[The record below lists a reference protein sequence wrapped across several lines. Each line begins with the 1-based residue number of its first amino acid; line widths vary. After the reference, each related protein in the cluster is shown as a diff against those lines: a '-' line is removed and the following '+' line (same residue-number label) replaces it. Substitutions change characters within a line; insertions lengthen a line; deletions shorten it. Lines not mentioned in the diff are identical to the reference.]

1 MIEVVGIGLDG
12 AAGLS
17 AKVLEI
23 IEKATVLVGS
33 DRHLSYFPN
42 NPAIRICM
50 GDLGETI
57 ETIRSY
63 LQRQEKIVIL
73 VSGDPL
79 FFGLGRFL
87 LTQLPP
93 EHLRFYPHLT
103 SVQLAFNSLKVSWQD
118 AKIVSIHGRNFD
130 ELIKSLQQGVE
141 KIAVLTDYKHNPAS
155 IVNLYYQ
162 LGLPIS
168 YNFWLCENLGNES
181 EKITCFPDGQNLE
194 TQPASPLNVV
204 ILIRQS
210 SNLKTNFDVNNLPL
224 FGLSDRLFI
233 SFIDRPGLMTKR
245 EIRLV
250 ILGQLALQPEQIV
263 WDIGAGT
270 GSVSIEIARLCPTSQ
285 VYAIEKTAV
294 GISLIEANCQRFQV
308 TNVFTIHGKAPEKLG
323 NLPKTDRIF
332 IGGSGSSLPEILA
345 ICQDKL
351 KNDGKI
357 VIALATLENLQE
369 SINWF
374 KNHSWSYSLLQI
386 QISRSIPIAN
396 LTRLTPLNPVTIIT
410 ATSEAERSIN
420 FEL

>member
-23 IEKATVLVGS
+23 IEKATVLVGRE
-33 DRHLSYFPN
+33 RHLSYFPN
-42 NPAIRICM
+42 HLAIRLPT

-63 LQRQEKIVIL
+63 LQQQEKIVIL

-93 EHLRFYPHLT
+93 EYLRFYPHLT
-103 SVQLAFNSLKVSWQD
+103 SVQLAFNRLKISWQD
-118 AKIVSIHGRNFD
+118 SQVVSIHGRNFD
-130 ELIKSLQQGVE
+130 ELIKLLQQGVE

-155 IVNLYYQ
+155 IVNLYCQ
-162 LGLPIS
+162 LDLPIS
-168 YNFWLCENLGNES
+168 YDFWLCENVGNES
-181 EKITCFPDGQNLE
+181 EKITCFPNGKNLE
-194 TQPASPLNVV
+194 NQPASPLNVV

-210 SNLKTNFDVNNLPL
+210 LLLKTNFDVNNLPL
-224 FGLSDRLFI
+224 FGLSDHLFI
-233 SFIDRPGLMTKR
+233 SFPDRPGLMTKR

-250 ILGQLALQPEQIV
+250 ILGQLALQPEQVV

-270 GSVSIEIARLCPTSQ
+270 GSVSIEIARLCAASQ

-294 GISLIEANCQRFQV
+294 GISLIEANCERFQV
-308 TNVFTIHGKAPEKLG
+308 TNVFTIHGKAHEKLG
-323 NLPKTDRIF
+323 NLPKPDRIF
-332 IGGSGSSLPEILA
+332 IGGSSGNLPEILA

-357 VIALATLENLQE
+357 VMALATLENLQE

-374 KNHSWSYSLLQI
+374 KSNSWSYNLLQI

-420 FEL
+420 

>member
-17 AKVLEI
+17 ANILAI

-42 NPAIRICM
+42 HQAIRICI

-57 ETIRSY
+57 ATIRGY
-63 LQRQEKIVIL
+63 LQQQEKIVIL

-87 LTQLPP
+87 LTQLSP
-93 EHLRFYPHLT
+93 EDLRFYPHLS
-103 SVQLAFNSLKVSWQD
+103 SVQLAFNRLKISWQD
-118 AKIVSIHGRNFD
+118 AKVVSVHGRDFD
-130 ELIKSLQQGVE
+130 ELIKLLRQGVK
-141 KIAVLTDYKHNPAS
+141 KIAILTDYQHNPAS
-155 IVNLYYQ
+155 IVNLYHQ
-162 LGLPIS
+162 LDLSIS
-168 YNFWLCENLGNES
+168 YDFWLCENLGDRS

-194 TQPASPLNVV
+194 TQTTSPLNVV
-204 ILIRQS
+204 VLIRQS
-210 SNLKTNFDVNNLPL
+210 SELKADFNVDNLPL
-224 FGLSDRLFI
+224 FGLSDRLFLA
-233 SFIDRPGLMTKR
+233 FPDRPSLMTKR
-245 EIRLV
+245 EIRLA
-250 ILGQLALQPEQIV
+250 ILGQLALQAEQIV

-308 TNVFTIHGKAPEKLG
+308 TNIFNIHGKACEKLL
-323 NLPKTDRIF
+323 NLPMPDRIF
-332 IGGSGSSLPEILA
+332 IGGTSGNLLEILD

-351 KNDGKI
+351 NNDGII
-357 VIALATLENLQE
+357 VIALATLENLQV

-374 KNHSWSYSLLQI
+374 KSHNWSYSLLQL

-396 LTRLTPLNPVTIIT
+396 LTRFTPLNPVTIIT
-410 ATSEAERSIN
+410 ATRGFCLN
-420 FEL
+420 C